1 VSERFSILHKELR
14 DLYRS
19 PTVVSIMKY
28 KGLRWAGHVARVG
41 KTRNAYR
48 ILVWKALGKIQL
60 KDREGDGRI
69 T

>member
-1 VSERFSILHKELR
+1 
-14 DLYRS
+14 
-19 PTVVSIMKY
+19 MKSRRLGWT
-28 KGLRWAGHVARVG
+28 GLVARVG